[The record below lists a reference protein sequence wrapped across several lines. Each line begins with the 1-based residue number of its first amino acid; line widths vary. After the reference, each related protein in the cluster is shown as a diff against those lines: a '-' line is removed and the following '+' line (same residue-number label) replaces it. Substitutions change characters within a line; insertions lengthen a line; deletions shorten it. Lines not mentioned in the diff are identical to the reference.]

1 MSQTKP
7 NFLCIGAQKAGTTWL
22 YNILQ
27 HHPDIWMPPMKEIH
41 YFDYL
46 HLKHI
51 DWPRKRMQQLQT
63 ALGQFIKGNFN
74 YQKLEFLAKM
84 AVTEKFDDNY
94 YLSLFNQANRKI
106 VADITPDYSALN
118 SQGFAH
124 IAQLLPEAKIIF
136 IMRNPI
142 KRAWSQAVM
151 QRRKDIA
158 NQKSISHQEWIEVLN
173 NSRNYR
179 LSNYI
184 ETVELCK
191 SYFTRENR
199 LFLIYDD
206 ICDRPLKTI
215 EKICSFLEINYEE
228 KVFTDYVNQKF
239 NASPKYELPVKI
251 ESFLQQKLEIQSSFV
266 QETFAPVSFKK

>member
-22 YNILQ
+22 YNILR

-46 HLKHI
+46 HLKQI

-63 ALGQFIKGNFN
+63 ALGQFIKGKFD

-84 AVTEKFDDNY
+84 AVTEKFDDDY
-94 YLSLFNQANRKI
+94 YLSLFKNADRKI
-106 VADITPDYSALN
+106 IADITPDYSALN
-118 SQGFAH
+118 NQGFAH
-124 IAQLLPEAKIIF
+124 ISQLLPEAKIIF

-158 NQKSISHQEWIEVLN
+158 NNKNISHQEWIQVLN

-191 SYFTRENR
+191 NHFARENR

-206 ICDRPLKTI
+206 ICAQPLETI
-215 EKICSFLEINYEE
+215 EKICNFLEIDYKENI
-228 KVFTDYVNQKF
+228 FADYVNQKF
-239 NASPKYELPVKI
+239 NASPKYKIPVQV

-266 QETFAPVSFKK
+266 QKTFAPASFKM